1 MLKMIEPKMI
11 ASLTIGRLARASG
24 VGVETVRFYERVG
37 LVSRPRRPQQGFRA
51 YPADTVARIRFI
63 RHAQGLGFTLREVKD
78 LLSLR
83 TDPNADCAVVRQRAE
98 AKRNDVTAR
107 IERLDEIRRALDTL
121 IAACPGKGQIT
132 ACTILDAFNERP
144 HDSAD
149 TRQEKSLR

>member
-1 MLKMIEPKMI
+1 MI
-11 ASLTIGRLARASG
+11 APLTIGRLARASE

-37 LVSRPRRPQQGFRA
+37 LVSRPRRPQQGFRS

-63 RHAQGLGFTLREVKD
+63 RYAQGLGFTLREVKE

-83 TDPNADCAVVRQRAE
+83 TDPSADCAAVRRRAE
-98 AKRNDVTAR
+98 AKRNDVAAK
-107 IERLDEIRRALDTL
+107 IARLDEIRHALDTL

-144 HDSAD
+144 RDSAD
-149 TRQEKSLR
+149 TRQAESLQ